1 MRITIDFY
9 GVFAFLLFVI
19 VQTALIAYAGNPYIL
34 TIWLTGEVCKVMLL
48 MYIWGTAKVKKDS

>member
-34 TIWLTGEVCKVMLL
+34 TIWLTGELCKGMIL
-48 MYIWGTAKVKKDS
+48 MYLWATVKVKKET